1 MQVQKNAEEDWRK
14 QEGIM
19 EMETY
24 IFMYIHLFI
33 KIFSSMCKYSATAY
47 SYMYIYNLQL
57 YGKFRGF
64 GCTLKSI
71 ILQVFHPVHF
81 V

>member
-33 KIFSSMCKYSATAY
+33 KIFHPCVS
-47 SYMYIYNLQL
+47 IVLL
-57 YGKFRGF
+57 LILI
-64 GCTLKSI
+64 CTFITFSCME
-71 ILQVFHPVHF
+71 HF
-81 V
+81 VDLGVR